1 MGRDGL
7 LIGEISARSGI
18 SRKALRLYETSG
30 ILPAPRRTAS
40 RYRMYGPDA
49 LAVLAFVKQPKRLGF
64 QLKEIKEIVA
74 IRRSGSEPCHVRRL
88 VERKGTELDKLLSDA
103 KQVRDRLR
111 GVLKDWSS
119 RPRSVAA
126 VCPHIESVND
136 TTPRRTRRAPA
147 ISAWSRRHPA

>member
-7 LIGEISARSGI
+7 LIGEISARSGV
-18 SRKALRLYETSG
+18 SRKALRLYETNG

-49 LAVLAFVKQPKRLGF
+49 LAVLAFVKQAKRLGF

-74 IRRSGSEPCHVRRL
+74 IRRSGSAPCSHVRTL
-88 VERKGTELDKLLSDA
+88 VERKATELDKLLSDA
-103 KQVRDRLR
+103 TQVRDRLR

-119 RPRSVAA
+119 RPRSVAV
-126 VCPHIESVND
+126 VCPHIEFVND
-136 TTPRRTRRAPA
+136 TTPRRTRWKA
-147 ISAWSRRHPA
+147 

>member
-1 MGRDGL
+1 MGRAGV
-7 LIGEISARSGI
+7 LIGELSARSGV
-18 SRKALRLYETSG
+18 SRKALRLYETDG
-30 ILPAPRRTAS
+30 ILPVPRRTAS

-49 LAVLAFVKQPKRLGF
+49 LAVLAFVKQAKRLGF

-74 IRRSGSEPCHVRRL
+74 IRRSGSAPCSHVRRL
-88 VERKGTELDKLLSDA
+88 VERKATELEKLLSDA

-126 VCPHIESVND
+126 VCPHLESVNH
-136 TTPRRTRRAPA
+136 TKPSRAGCQA
-147 ISAWSRRHPA
+147 

>member
-7 LIGEISARSGI
+7 LIGASSARSGVR
-18 SRKALRLYETSG
+18 RKAVRLYETDG
-30 ILPAPRRTAS
+30 ILPVPRRTAS

-49 LAVLAFVKQPKRLGF
+49 LAVLAFVKQAKRLGF

-74 IRRSGSEPCHVRRL
+74 IRRSGSAPCAHVRRL
-88 VERKGTELDKLLSDA
+88 VERKETELDKLLSDA

-119 RPRSVAA
+119 RPRSGAT
-126 VCPHIESVND
+126 VCPHIESVNA
-136 TTPRRTRRAPA
+136 TTPRRTRWTA
-147 ISAWSRRHPA
+147 